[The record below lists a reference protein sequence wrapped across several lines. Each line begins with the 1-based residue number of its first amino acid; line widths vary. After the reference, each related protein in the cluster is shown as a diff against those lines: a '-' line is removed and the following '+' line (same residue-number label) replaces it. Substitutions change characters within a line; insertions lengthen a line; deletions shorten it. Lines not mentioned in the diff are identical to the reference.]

1 MMKRLLILL
10 CLWLS
15 APALQADDTRIT
27 VIDLKGRTA
36 EEMIPLVHPMLDPG
50 GAISGTGYQL
60 IVRTT
65 PANLAEIQDMI
76 AHLDHSPRRLLIQ
89 VHRGELDIRRMDEA
103 GAHVDQRTGNVRIQA
118 GDRGQDGLALEH
130 SSDDGSAGAHI
141 RSTRTLRD
149 ADNRQQVQT
158 LEGQP
163 AYIDS
168 GVAFPVVRQ
177 TGPYGT
183 GIDYRQ
189 AGTGFYVKAQ
199 LRGGDQVYLEIAPH
213 RETLS
218 REGGGMVD
226 TSSLA
231 TTLSGPLDTW
241 LELGGTGEYSGE
253 SGGEVARSHRT
264 RRQDNERIWLR
275 VEVLD

>member
-15 APALQADDTRIT
+15 ASALQADDTRIT
-27 VIDLKGRTA
+27 VIDLKGRSA
-36 EEMIPLVHPMLDPG
+36 AEMIPLVRPMLDPG
-50 GAISGTGYQL
+50 GAVSGTGYQL
-60 IVRTT
+60 ILRTT
-65 PANLAEIQDMI
+65 PANLAEIRDMI

-89 VHRGELDIRRMDEA
+89 VHRGELDVSQMNEA
-103 GAHVDQRTGNVRIQA
+103 GAYIDQRSGDVRIQA
-118 GDRGQDGLALEH
+118 GDRGGDGLALEH
-130 SSDDGSAGAHI
+130 SSGNGTAGAHI

-163 AYIDS
+163 AYIDT
-168 GVAFPVVRQ
+168 GVAFPVVTR

-199 LRGGDQVYLEIAPH
+199 LRGDDQVHLEIAPH

-218 REGGGMVD
+218 REGGGKVD

-231 TTLSGPLDTW
+231 TTLSGPLNTW
-241 LELGGTGEYSGE
+241 LELGGTGESTRETG
-253 SGGEVARSHRT
+253 ADFTRSHRT
-264 RRQDNERIWLR
+264 RSQDNERIWLR